1 MASPCS
7 PSEDDNTHLNTSL
20 SVAQA
25 SAFKQQNNGKTCKIC
40 GDRAVG
46 YNFSVISCESCK
58 AFFRRNANREK
69 ELSCPFTNSCEINTI
84 SRRFCQSCRLKKCF
98 EVGMKKEWIMMERN
112 RRTKKRRLTT
122 IPNTADDINRM
133 FEEIGEGDVT
143 VTKSVLLDLV
153 KNRPSSCQCKC
164 TCGFYPPDTALTA
177 LIIPP
182 NEQSPQSGDIN
193 FGGVVSNSQT
203 NQPIGCTER
212 ITGWNEVEKTSD
224 GKGCEW
230 PWQVAAT
237 RTQCIDVPQRVEWNA
252 VRVPNV
258 VSPSANGAF
267 SPTITHIPSQSPFV
281 NAGNPSQSSAFMNTL
296 NATTYPEYET
306 PSCSGDTSMCVSNR
320 ILQASGSVAVPA
332 LQPRDVLVTLDEYSR
347 IIDSTN
353 RAAETHS
360 SILMLPA
367 GLSERDRF
375 LMQELIIA
383 NGILKQPVDMSLK
396 QRATGDLSLMD
407 VVRMADLALRRIIDM
422 AKEISSFREL
432 SQDDQ
437 IALLKGS
444 SSELLIL
451 RGVMVFDPTKHVW
464 NHHVI
469 QGSSGVEIKLDVL
482 KGSKESQ
489 HYEDHKRFLTTFSE
503 KWRRN
508 ENVML
513 LLNAI
518 TLFSPDRSNLK
529 NTEIIRAKQLEYY
542 QLLRTYLNFLCSPME
557 AHQAYDMLLGKLV
570 DLRQLN
576 QGLLRIYYGL
586 NIKEVDPLLLELFDL
601 AQHRQ

>member
-1 MASPCS
+1 
-7 PSEDDNTHLNTSL
+7 
-20 SVAQA
+20 
-25 SAFKQQNNGKTCKIC
+25 
-40 GDRAVG
+40 
-46 YNFSVISCESCK
+46 
-58 AFFRRNANREK
+58 
-69 ELSCPFTNSCEINTI
+69 
-84 SRRFCQSCRLKKCF
+84 
-98 EVGMKKEWIMMERN
+98 
-112 RRTKKRRLTT
+112 
-122 IPNTADDINRM
+122 
-133 FEEIGEGDVT
+133 
-143 VTKSVLLDLV
+143 
-153 KNRPSSCQCKC
+153 
-164 TCGFYPPDTALTA
+164 
-177 LIIPP
+177 
-182 NEQSPQSGDIN
+182 
-193 FGGVVSNSQT
+193 
-203 NQPIGCTER
+203 
-212 ITGWNEVEKTSD
+212 
-224 GKGCEW
+224 
-230 PWQVAAT
+230 
-237 RTQCIDVPQRVEWNA
+237 
-252 VRVPNV
+252 
-258 VSPSANGAF
+258 
-267 SPTITHIPSQSPFV
+267 
-281 NAGNPSQSSAFMNTL
+281 MNTL

-320 ILQASGSVAVPA
+320 ILQANGSVAVPA

-396 QRATGDLSLMD
+396 QRATGDLTLMD
-407 VVRMADLALRRIIDM
+407 VVRMTDLALRRIIDM

-557 AHQAYDMLLGKLV
+557 AHRAYDMLLGKLV